1 MKKTIC
7 FYDMILDE
15 EQAAFVDAI
24 KDPSKTIIFCDA
36 PAGTGKTT
44 LAMGAAN
51 LLVQDKRNKLDGIV
65 YIVSPYGEGKQGY
78 LPGSIT
84 EKSEVYY
91 EPAYQAM
98 IEVCMNPYTDV
109 CSKTM
114 TEKRKPN
121 DGIVNLLTHTYLRGT
136 NLQNKVVI
144 LDESQNYTV
153 AELKKV
159 LTRCHD
165 SCYEE
170 FGRTMM
176 VRFKCQRC
184 KKTEYRPLKDCL
196 PSDCPVRNLS
206 DLEAPTGWRDGGFY
220 HPTFCP
226 ECAEKYKRFMDG
238 EDLA

>member
-1 MKKTIC
+1 MESLPKNA
-7 FYDMILDE
+7 FYEMILDE
-15 EQAAFVDAI
+15 EQAAFVKAI
-24 KDPSKTIIFCDA
+24 KDKNKTIIFCDA

-51 LLVQDKRNKLDGIV
+51 ILVKDKRNELDGIV

-98 IEVCMNPYTDV
+98 IEVGMNPNATVYSESMV
-109 CSKTM
+109 A
-114 TEKRKPN
+114 RKK
-121 DGIVNLLTHTYLRGT
+121 GEAFVKMLTHTYLRGT

-153 AELKKV
+153 PELKKV

-165 SCYEE
+165 TCKVIVIGHTGQIDIRGGSGFARYLEHFEGQEKCAVCRLTTNHRGWLSTFADKLEE
-170 FGRTMM
+170 
-176 VRFKCQRC
+176 
-184 KKTEYRPLKDCL
+184 
-196 PSDCPVRNLS
+196 
-206 DLEAPTGWRDGGFY
+206 
-220 HPTFCP
+220 
-226 ECAEKYKRFMDG
+226 
-238 EDLA
+238 

>member
-1 MKKTIC
+1 MDS
-7 FYDMILDE
+7 FYGLKLDE
-15 EQAAFVDAI
+15 EQQELVSAI
-24 KDPSKTIIFCDA
+24 RDMDKLIVFCDA

-51 LLVQDKRNKLDGIV
+51 ILVHDKRNALDGIV

-98 IEVCMNPYTDV
+98 IEVGMNPYSDV
-109 CSKTM
+109 DGKAIS
-114 TEKRKPN
+114 EKKKAG
-121 DGIVNLLTHTYLRGT
+121 DGYVKLLTHTYLRGT
-136 NLQNKVVI
+136 NLKNKVVI

-165 SCYEE
+165 SCKVIVIGHTGQIDIRGGSGFARYLEHFRGQERCAVCRLTTNHRGWLSSFADELEE
-170 FGRTMM
+170 
-176 VRFKCQRC
+176 
-184 KKTEYRPLKDCL
+184 
-196 PSDCPVRNLS
+196 
-206 DLEAPTGWRDGGFY
+206 
-220 HPTFCP
+220 
-226 ECAEKYKRFMDG
+226 
-238 EDLA
+238 

>member
-1 MKKTIC
+1 MESSKGLPKNV
-7 FYDMILDE
+7 FYNMILDE
-15 EQAAFVDAI
+15 EQQAFVEAI
-24 KDPSKTIIFCDA
+24 KDPHKTIVFCDA

-51 LLVQDKRNKLDGIV
+51 ILVQDKRNEMEGIV
-65 YIVSPYGEGKQGY
+65 YIVSPYGEQKQGY

-98 IEVCMNPYTDV
+98 IEVGMNPNADV
-109 CSKTM
+109 QSESMTSK
-114 TEKRKPN
+114 KRGEAYVK
-121 DGIVNLLTHTYLRGT
+121 LLTHTYLRGT

-165 SCYEE
+165 SCKVIVIGHTGQIDIRGGSGFAKYLEHFGGHEKCAVCKLTTNHRGWLSTYADLLEE
-170 FGRTMM
+170 
-176 VRFKCQRC
+176 
-184 KKTEYRPLKDCL
+184 
-196 PSDCPVRNLS
+196 
-206 DLEAPTGWRDGGFY
+206 
-220 HPTFCP
+220 
-226 ECAEKYKRFMDG
+226 
-238 EDLA
+238 

>member
-1 MKKTIC
+1 MIDESP
-7 FYDMILDE
+7 FYGMILDE
-15 EQAAFVDAI
+15 EQMAFVRAI
-24 KDPSKTIIFCDA
+24 KDMSKIIIFCDA

-51 LLVQDKRNKLDGIV
+51 ILVHDKRNELDGIV

-98 IEVCMNPYTDV
+98 IEIGMNPYSDV
-109 CSKTM
+109 NNKAM

-121 DGIVNLLTHTYLRGT
+121 DGVVHLLTHTYLRGT
-136 NLQNKVVI
+136 NLQKKVVI

-165 SCYEE
+165 SCKVIVIGHTGQIDIRGGSGFAKYLEHFE
-170 FGRTMM
+170 GQE
-176 VRFKCQRC
+176 KCAVCR
-184 KKTEYRPLKDCL
+184 
-196 PSDCPVRNLS
+196 LS
-206 DLEAPTGWRDGGFY
+206 TNHRGWLSTFADELED
-220 HPTFCP
+220 
-226 ECAEKYKRFMDG
+226 
-238 EDLA
+238 